1 MSGFVVRE
9 TRGAG
14 EVDAALALREAVFVV
29 EQGVSRED
37 EIDGRDDQA
46 LHLVAVEDGVVVGT
60 CRLLE
65 DGSTLR
71 LSRMAVAPERR
82 GRGIAAAL
90 LAEADARAERAGTER
105 IALAAQLSAVPVY
118 ERAGYRAHGDV
129 FDDAG
134 IPHLRMDKRRA

>member
-1 MSGFVVRE
+1 MRE
-9 TRGAG
+9 TRGAR

-37 EIDGRDDQA
+37 EIDGRDDVA
-46 LHLVAVEDGVVVGT
+46 LHLVAIEDDVIVGT
-60 CRLLE
+60 CRLLR
-65 DGSTLR
+65 DGPTLR

-90 LAEADARAERAGTER
+90 LAEADVRAAGAGCER
-105 IALAAQLSAVPVY
+105 IALAAQLSAVPLY
-118 ERAGYRAHGDV
+118 ERAGYHAHGDV

-134 IPHLRMDKRRA
+134 IPHLRMEKRRA